1 VIKINGD
8 MEMITQ
14 QILETLLVVAASLSV
29 IGVFKA
35 LLHALTSRRLA
46 RIPVVVRVNRRI
58 HRL

>member
-1 VIKINGD
+1 
-8 MEMITQ
+8 MITQ